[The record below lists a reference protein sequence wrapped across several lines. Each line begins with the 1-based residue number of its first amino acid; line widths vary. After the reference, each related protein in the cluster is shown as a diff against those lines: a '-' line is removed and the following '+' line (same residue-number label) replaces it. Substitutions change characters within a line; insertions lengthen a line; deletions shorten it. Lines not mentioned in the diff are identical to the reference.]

1 MIKSTGTAALLELRR
16 FGTVEVIQINDS
28 GEEVPLK
35 QTLFVT
41 FRVNDDVWET
51 DFQAQKE
58 TVEKRKIVK
67 STEPVQTMYII
78 RNPCIS
84 LLCFDRD

>member
-1 MIKSTGTAALLELRR
+1 MIKSTGTSALLELRR
-16 FGTVEVIQINDS
+16 FGTVEVIQINDP

-51 DFQAQKE
+51 DF
-58 TVEKRKIVK
+58 
-67 STEPVQTMYII
+67 
-78 RNPCIS
+78 
-84 LLCFDRD
+84 